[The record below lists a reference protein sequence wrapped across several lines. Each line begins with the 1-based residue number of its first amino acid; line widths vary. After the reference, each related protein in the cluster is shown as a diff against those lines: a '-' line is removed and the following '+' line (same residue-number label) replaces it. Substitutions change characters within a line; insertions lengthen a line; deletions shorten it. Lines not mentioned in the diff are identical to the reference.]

1 MIFEYWENAQK
12 HVNLLFSPSL
22 NKKKKNTHKNVLTF
36 GSNVFNHSSLLWFM
50 FIYGMKFVVYIDI
63 NGNVKDENKIE
74 ELLKGY
80 RCKYNVKNT
89 DSMKINLKDQS
100 KK

>member
-1 MIFEYWENAQK
+1 
-12 HVNLLFSPSL
+12 
-22 NKKKKNTHKNVLTF
+22 
-36 GSNVFNHSSLLWFM
+36 
-50 FIYGMKFVVYIDI
+50 MKFVVYIDI
-63 NGNVKDENKIE
+63 NGNVKGENKIE